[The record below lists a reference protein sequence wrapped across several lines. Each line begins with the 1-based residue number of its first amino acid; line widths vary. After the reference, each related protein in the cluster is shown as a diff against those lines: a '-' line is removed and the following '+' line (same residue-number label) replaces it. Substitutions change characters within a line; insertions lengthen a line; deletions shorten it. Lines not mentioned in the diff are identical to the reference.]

1 MASGV
6 DVIYAAKWLL
16 PVFSSPLEDG
26 AMLVRDGRIAAIG
39 NLGDVQRES
48 PEAEVRRYEGHAI
61 LPGAVNAHGHLGFRR
76 GDEPEGGSFGHWM
89 SQLIERLPEKA
100 SWTPE
105 AAENSARE
113 AVAAGTTYMAESSP
127 YGECLPQLT
136 ESGMAGTVYAEFFP
150 QDFGE
155 PEPAVEFME
164 QKIPEMRQGLPPRI
178 SVSISVHAPYTI
190 DPETSRLAARLAPRF
205 GKLST
210 HVAESPEE
218 VKFLRDGEGPLVEM
232 LQGTPWAFKG
242 LYWIGSGISP
252 VAYAKSVGLLGPD
265 TIAAH
270 LATGVLEEDVER
282 LVHTDTAVAHCPRSN
297 RLLGCGVSP
306 VPEMLERGVRVGMGT
321 DGLWSSPSMNL
332 FEETLDAVRLH
343 GFEPAFGLEMAT
355 LRSAQ
360 VAGIEDDAG
369 SLEPGKWADLAV
381 VELPEGEEV
390 EKLALE
396 SAADGGVAATIASG
410 ELIYN
415 KG

>member
-6 DVIYAAKWLL
+6 DVIYAADWLL
-16 PVFSSPLEDG
+16 PVSSSPLEDG
-26 AMLVRDGRIAAIG
+26 AVLVRDGKIAAIG
-39 NLGDVQRES
+39 NLEDLRRES
-48 PEAEVRRYEGHAI
+48 PEAGVRRYEDHAI

-89 SQLIERLPEKA
+89 AQIIERLPEKA

-136 ESGMAGTVYAEFFP
+136 GSGMAGTVYAEFFP

-164 QKIPEMRQGLPPRI
+164 EKIPEMWEGLPPRV

-190 DPETSRLAARLAPRF
+190 DPQTSRLAARLAPRF

-218 VKFLRDGEGPLVEM
+218 VEFLRDGKGPLVEM
-232 LQGTPWAFKG
+232 LEGTPWAFKG
-242 LYWIGSGISP
+242 LYWVGSGLSP
-252 VAYAKSVGLLGPD
+252 VAYAESVGLLGPD

-270 LATGVLEEDVER
+270 LATGVLEEDIER
-282 LVHTDTAVAHCPRSN
+282 LVRTDTGVVHCPRSN
-297 RLLGCGVSP
+297 RLLGCGTAP
-306 VPEMLERGVRVGMGT
+306 VPEMLRRGVRVGMGT

-343 GFEPAFGLEMAT
+343 DFNYAFGLELAT

-360 VAGIEDDAG
+360 VAGVEGEAG
-369 SLEPGKWADLAV
+369 SVEPGKWADLAL
-381 VELPEGEEV
+381 VELPEGGEV
-390 EKLALE
+390 ERAALE
-396 SAADGGVAATIASG
+396 SAADGGVTATVASG

-415 KG
+415 RA